1 MTDPIEKIPR
11 KAMKLRTLSTALGII
26 LGISALT
33 ASFNFTETAR
43 REILKTVEGLNSSL
57 MVVKN
62 WIDPQ
67 NKVSRS
73 SPLTSYDLE
82 ILLKSFSSLEQGS
95 SLKIRYSTIPPILN
109 QTFSVIGADPALFSI
124 LKMKCLGRYFTDY
137 ENQKTE
143 RICLIGKKAKMKFFS
158 KRDPIGKFL
167 KIWNTDFL
175 IIGVIE
181 ASDKTPYAD
190 PMESFFIP
198 YKTLNMVT
206 NAEDFPDM
214 LLFKRKDT
222 VFSSDYSE
230 NIKGLLNRNKPNQ
243 NFEIWDQSELISKKK
258 KTVLI
263 IEWLVNSIP
272 LLILFV
278 ACISSANILI
288 VTVTER
294 TKEIGLRMALGAT
307 QKDILLMFLKEGLI
321 LFGIAGGMGIIL
333 GYYLTL
339 WFVKPLPSLISGY
352 QTWTFTFSLA
362 SVIKSMI
369 VLFISALVSSLVPAI
384 KAARLEPSMALRYE

>member
-1 MTDPIEKIPR
+1 
-11 KAMKLRTLSTALGII
+11 MKLRTLSTSLGII
-26 LGISALT
+26 LGIAALT
-33 ASFNFTETAR
+33 ACFNFTETAK
-43 REILKTVEGLNSSL
+43 REILKTVDGLNSSL
-57 MVVKN
+57 LVVKN

-67 NKVSRS
+67 NKLSQS

-82 ILLKSFSSLEQGS
+82 ILLKSFPSLEKGS

-109 QTFSVIGADPALFSI
+109 QTFSIIGSDPALFSI
-124 LKMKCLGRYFTDY
+124 LRMKCSGRYFTDY

-143 RICLIGKKAKMKFFS
+143 RVCLIGKKAKLKFFS
-158 KRDPIGKFL
+158 KKNPVGRFV

-175 IIGVIE
+175 IIGVIDS
-181 ASDKTPYAD
+181 SDKTPYAD

-214 LLFKRKDT
+214 LLCKRKDNM
-222 VFSSDYSE
+222 FSSDYSE
-230 NIKGLLNRNKPNQ
+230 NIKGLLNRNRPGQ

-294 TKEIGLRMALGAT
+294 TREIGLRMALGAT
-307 QKDILLMFLKEGLI
+307 QKDILFMFLKEGLI
-321 LFGIAGGMGIIL
+321 LFGVAGAIGLVL

-339 WFVKPLPSLISGY
+339 WFVKPLPTLISGY
-352 QTWTFTFSLA
+352 QTWTFSFSMA
-362 SVIKSMI
+362 SVYKSMI
-369 VLFISALVSSLVPAI
+369 VLFVSALVSSLVPAI

>member
-1 MTDPIEKIPR
+1 
-11 KAMKLRTLSTALGII
+11 MKLRTLSTSLGII
-26 LGISALT
+26 LGIAALT
-33 ASFNFTETAR
+33 ACFNFTETAK
-43 REILKTVEGLNSSL
+43 REILKSVDGLDSSL

-67 NKVSRS
+67 NKLSQP

-82 ILLKSFSSLEQGS
+82 VLLKTFPFMEKGS

-109 QTFSVIGADPALFSI
+109 QTFSVIGADPALFNI
-124 LKMKCLGRYFTDY
+124 LKIKYLGRRFSDY

-143 RICLIGKKAKMKFFS
+143 RVCLLGKKAKIKFFG
-158 KRDPIGKFL
+158 KKNPIGKFL

-175 IIGVIE
+175 IIGIIE
-181 ASDKTPYAD
+181 TSDKTPYAD

-198 YKTLNMVT
+198 YKTLNMVM

-214 LLFKRKDT
+214 LLFKRKDNN
-222 VFSSDYSE
+222 FSSDYSD
-230 NIKGLLNRNKPNQ
+230 NIKALLNRNRPNQ

-272 LLILFV
+272 LLILLV

-294 TKEIGLRMALGAT
+294 TKEIGLRIALGAT
-307 QKDILLMFLKEGLI
+307 QKDILLMFLKDGLI
-321 LFGIAGGMGIIL
+321 LFAVAGGLGIIL

-352 QTWTFTFSLA
+352 QTWTFSFSLA
-362 SVIKSMI
+362 SVFKSML
-369 VLFISALVSSLVPAI
+369 VLFLSALVSSLVPAI